1 MELLNK
7 SGVCNMDGLPNNYVT
22 KGSKTYIKIIVA
34 LFISG
39 FTIFSILYSVQPL
52 IPHFTKSFNVSE
64 TMASLA
70 LSSATLTLAFAMLF
84 FGAISEVLGRKPIM
98 IFSVLSVSILALIQ
112 PFLADFNTF
121 LIVRMIQGICLAGL
135 PSIAMAYIG
144 EEISP
149 HNLPEA
155 MGIYISGNAFG
166 GAFGRIFTGF
176 ISSIYGYQVG
186 LITIGI
192 ISVIAAIVFTFLL
205 PNSQHFEKQRF
216 SVKALLISYAQHLKN
231 VRLLKPF
238 MVGFLL
244 LGCNIAAF
252 NYIGFVL
259 ADEPYRL
266 HDSLISFIYLLF
278 LIGMISSILNAKLR
292 SKLGT
297 LNALKFSILLLIVG
311 ICITLLPPLSF
322 KILGL
327 AFSVYAF
334 FSGHA
339 IASAVVAGR
348 AEHHKAQASSLYL
361 LFYYMG
367 SSVGG
372 TLAGYFY
379 SLLQWP
385 GVVIMIT
392 SFMIIAFI
400 ISLTIRQK

>member
-1 MELLNK
+1 
-7 SGVCNMDGLPNNYVT
+7 MDGLPNNYVT

-121 LIVRMIQGICLAGL
+121 LIVRLIQGICLAGL

>member
-1 MELLNK
+1 MNVQTDK
-7 SGVCNMDGLPNNYVT
+7 YVEKGT
-22 KGSKTYIKIIVA
+22 KAYAKIIIA

-64 TMASLA
+64 TVASLA
-70 LSSATLTLAFAMLF
+70 LSVTTLTLALAMLF
-84 FGAISEVLGRKPIM
+84 FGAISEVIGRKPIM
-98 IFSVLSVSILALIQ
+98 IFSVISVSLLALVQAFIT
-112 PFLADFNTF
+112 DFNLF
-121 LIVRMIQGICLAGL
+121 LLIRFIQGICLAGL

-144 EEISP
+144 EEISAGS
-149 HNLPEA
+149 LPAA

-166 GAFGRIFTGF
+166 GAFGRIFTGV
-176 ISSIYGYQVG
+176 ISSIYGYQAG
-186 LITIGI
+186 LLSIGI
-192 ISVIAAIVFTFLL
+192 ISVIAAILFSILL
-205 PNSQHFEKQRF
+205 PTSQHFEKQRF
-216 SVKALLISYAQHLKN
+216 SIKDLLSSYGHHLKN

-252 NYIGFVL
+252 NYISFVL
-259 ADEPYRL
+259 ASKPYHL
-266 HDSLISFIYLLF
+266 HDTIISFIYLLF
-278 LIGMISSILNAKLR
+278 LIGMLSSILNAKLR
-292 SKLGT
+292 RSLGT
-297 LNALKFSILLLIVG
+297 LNALKFSILLLITG
-311 ICITLLPPLSF
+311 IWITLLPPLPF

-361 LFYYMG
+361 LFYYIG
-367 SSVGG
+367 SSFGG

-379 SLLQWP
+379 GVFQWS
-385 GVVIMIT
+385 GVVAMIT
-392 SFMIIAFI
+392 IFMAIAFI
-400 ISLTIRQK
+400 ISMTIKQR

>member
-1 MELLNK
+1 M
-7 SGVCNMDGLPNNYVT
+7 SGVLTLDDLKNNYVK
-22 KGSKTYIKIIVA
+22 KGSQAYIKIIVA

-52 IPHFTKSFNVSE
+52 IPHFTNAFNVSE
-64 TMASLA
+64 TVASLA
-70 LSSATLTLAFAMLF
+70 LSAATITLAIAMLF
-84 FGAISEVLGRKPIM
+84 FGALSEVLGRKPIM
-98 IFSVLSVSILALIQ
+98 IFSVISVSLLALVQ
-112 PFLADFNTF
+112 PFILDFNTF
-121 LIVRMIQGICLAGL
+121 LIVRLIQGICLAGL

-144 EEISP
+144 EEISS

-176 ISSIYGYQVG
+176 ISSIYGYQTG
-186 LITIGI
+186 LISIGI
-192 ISVIAAIVFTFLL
+192 ISVIAAILFTFLL
-205 PNSQHFEKQRF
+205 PASNHFEKQRF
-216 SVKALLISYAQHLKN
+216 SVKALLVSYSKHLKN
-231 VRLLKPF
+231 IRLLKPF
-238 MVGFLL
+238 MIGFLL

-259 ADEPYRL
+259 ADEPYYL
-266 HDSLISFIYLLF
+266 HDSVISFVYLLF

-292 SKLGT
+292 AQLGT
-297 LNALKFSILLLIVG
+297 LNALKFSILLLIFG
-311 ICITLLPPLSF
+311 IWITLLPPFPF

-339 IASAVVAGR
+339 IASAVVTSR
-348 AEHHKAQASSLYL
+348 AEDHKAQASSLYL

-372 TLAGYFY
+372 TLAGIFY
-379 SLLQWP
+379 GAIQWP
-385 GVVIMIT
+385 GVVLMIT
-392 SFMIIAFI
+392 AFMIIAFI
-400 ISLTIRQK
+400 IALTIKQK

>member
-1 MELLNK
+1 
-7 SGVCNMDGLPNNYVT
+7 MDGLPNNYVT

-70 LSSATLTLAFAMLF
+70 LSSATLTLAFGMLF

-121 LIVRMIQGICLAGL
+121 LIVRLIQGICLAGL

>member
-1 MELLNK
+1 
-7 SGVCNMDGLPNNYVT
+7 MDDLKNNYVK
-22 KGSKTYIKIIVA
+22 KGSQAYIKIIVA

-52 IPHFTKSFNVSE
+52 IPHFTNAFNVSE
-64 TMASLA
+64 TVASLA
-70 LSSATLTLAFAMLF
+70 LSAATITLAIAMLF
-84 FGAISEVLGRKPIM
+84 FGALSEVLGRKPIM
-98 IFSVLSVSILALIQ
+98 IFSVISVSLLALMQ
-112 PFLADFNTF
+112 PFILDFNTF
-121 LIVRMIQGICLAGL
+121 LIVRLIQGICLAGL

-144 EEISP
+144 EEISS

-176 ISSIYGYQVG
+176 ISSIYGHQTG
-186 LITIGI
+186 LISIGI
-192 ISVIAAIVFTFLL
+192 ISVIAAILFTFLL
-205 PNSQHFEKQRF
+205 PASNHFEKQRF
-216 SVKALLISYAQHLKN
+216 SVKALLVSYSKHLKN
-231 VRLLKPF
+231 IRLLKPF
-238 MVGFLL
+238 MIGFLL

-259 ADEPYRL
+259 ADEPYHL
-266 HDSLISFIYLLF
+266 HDSVISFVYLLF

-292 SKLGT
+292 AQLGT
-297 LNALKFSILLLIVG
+297 LNALKFSILLLIFG
-311 ICITLLPPLSF
+311 IWITLLPPLPF

-339 IASAVVAGR
+339 IASAVVTSR
-348 AEHHKAQASSLYL
+348 AEDHKAQASSLYL

-372 TLAGYFY
+372 TLAGIFY
-379 SLLQWP
+379 GAIQWP
-385 GVVIMIT
+385 GVVLMIT
-392 SFMIIAFI
+392 AFMIIAFI
-400 ISLTIRQK
+400 IALTIKQK

>member
-1 MELLNK
+1 M
-7 SGVCNMDGLPNNYVT
+7 SGVLTLDDLKNNYVK
-22 KGSKTYIKIIVA
+22 KGSQAYIKIIVA

-52 IPHFTKSFNVSE
+52 IPHFTNAFNVSE
-64 TMASLA
+64 TVASLA
-70 LSSATLTLAFAMLF
+70 LSAATITLAIAMLF
-84 FGAISEVLGRKPIM
+84 FGALSEVLGRKPIM
-98 IFSVLSVSILALIQ
+98 IFSVMSVSLLALVQ
-112 PFLADFNTF
+112 PFILDFNTF
-121 LIVRMIQGICLAGL
+121 LIVRLIQGICLAGL

-144 EEISP
+144 EEISS

-176 ISSIYGYQVG
+176 ISSIYGYQTG
-186 LITIGI
+186 LISIGI
-192 ISVIAAIVFTFLL
+192 ISVIAAILFTFLL
-205 PNSQHFEKQRF
+205 PASNHFEKQRF
-216 SVKALLISYAQHLKN
+216 SVKALLVSYSKHLKN
-231 VRLLKPF
+231 IRLLKPF
-238 MVGFLL
+238 MIGFLL

-259 ADEPYRL
+259 ADEPYHL
-266 HDSLISFIYLLF
+266 HDSVISFVYLLF

-292 SKLGT
+292 AQLGT
-297 LNALKFSILLLIVG
+297 LNALKFSILLLIFG
-311 ICITLLPPLSF
+311 IWITLLPPLPF

-339 IASAVVAGR
+339 IASAVVTSR
-348 AEHHKAQASSLYL
+348 AEDHKAQASSLYL

-372 TLAGYFY
+372 TLAGIFY
-379 SLLQWP
+379 GAIQWP
-385 GVVIMIT
+385 GVVLMIT
-392 SFMIIAFI
+392 AFMIIAFI
-400 ISLTIRQK
+400 IALTIKQK

>member
-1 MELLNK
+1 MNVQTDK
-7 SGVCNMDGLPNNYVT
+7 YVEKGT
-22 KGSKTYIKIIVA
+22 KAYAKIIIA

-64 TMASLA
+64 TVASLA
-70 LSSATLTLAFAMLF
+70 LSVTTLTLALAMLF
-84 FGAISEVLGRKPIM
+84 FGAISEVIGRKPIM
-98 IFSVLSVSILALIQ
+98 IFSVISVSLLALVQAFIT
-112 PFLADFNTF
+112 DFNLF
-121 LIVRMIQGICLAGL
+121 LLIRFIQGICLAGL

-144 EEISP
+144 EEISAGS
-149 HNLPEA
+149 LPAA

-166 GAFGRIFTGF
+166 GAFGRIFTGV
-176 ISSIYGYQVG
+176 ISSIYGYQAG
-186 LITIGI
+186 LLSIGI
-192 ISVIAAIVFTFLL
+192 ISVIAAILFSILL
-205 PNSQHFEKQRF
+205 PTSQHFEKQRF
-216 SVKALLISYAQHLKN
+216 SIKDLLSSYGHHLKN

-252 NYIGFVL
+252 NYISFVL
-259 ADEPYRL
+259 ASKPYHL
-266 HDSLISFIYLLF
+266 HDTIISFIYLLF
-278 LIGMISSILNAKLR
+278 LIGMLSSILNAKLR
-292 SKLGT
+292 RSLGT
-297 LNALKFSILLLIVG
+297 LNALKFSILLLITG
-311 ICITLLPPLSF
+311 IWITLLPPLPF

-361 LFYYMG
+361 LFYYIG

-379 SLLQWP
+379 GVFQWS
-385 GVVIMIT
+385 GVVAMIT
-392 SFMIIAFI
+392 IFMAIAFI
-400 ISLTIRQK
+400 ISMTIKQR

>member
-1 MELLNK
+1 M
-7 SGVCNMDGLPNNYVT
+7 SGVLTLDDLKNNYVK
-22 KGSKTYIKIIVA
+22 KGSQAYIKIIVA

-52 IPHFTKSFNVSE
+52 IPHFTNAFNVSE
-64 TMASLA
+64 TVASLA
-70 LSSATLTLAFAMLF
+70 LSATTITLAIAMLF
-84 FGAISEVLGRKPIM
+84 FGALSEVLGRKPIM
-98 IFSVLSVSILALIQ
+98 IFSVISVSLLALVQ
-112 PFLADFNTF
+112 PFILDFNTF
-121 LIVRMIQGICLAGL
+121 LIVRLIQGICLAGL

-144 EEISP
+144 EEISS

-176 ISSIYGYQVG
+176 ISSIYGYQTG
-186 LITIGI
+186 LISIGI
-192 ISVIAAIVFTFLL
+192 ISVIAAILFTFLL
-205 PNSQHFEKQRF
+205 PASNHFEKQRF
-216 SVKALLISYAQHLKN
+216 SVKALLVSYSKHLKN
-231 VRLLKPF
+231 IRLLKPF
-238 MVGFLL
+238 MIGFLL

-259 ADEPYRL
+259 ADEPYHL
-266 HDSLISFIYLLF
+266 HDSVISFVYLLF

-292 SKLGT
+292 AQLGT
-297 LNALKFSILLLIVG
+297 LNALKFSILLLIFG
-311 ICITLLPPLSF
+311 IWITLLPPLPF

-339 IASAVVAGR
+339 IASAVVTSR
-348 AEHHKAQASSLYL
+348 AEDHKAQASSLYL

-372 TLAGYFY
+372 TLAGIFY
-379 SLLQWP
+379 GAIQWP
-385 GVVIMIT
+385 GVVLMIT
-392 SFMIIAFI
+392 AFMIIAFI
-400 ISLTIRQK
+400 IALTIKQK

>member
-1 MELLNK
+1 MEDLK
-7 SGVCNMDGLPNNYVT
+7 NNYVNR
-22 KGSKTYIKIIVA
+22 GSKAYIKIIVA

-52 IPHFTKSFNVSE
+52 IPHFTQSFNVSE
-64 TMASLA
+64 TVASLA
-70 LSSATLTLAFAMLF
+70 LSAATLTLAFAMLF
-84 FGAISEVLGRKPIM
+84 FGAISEVIGRKPIM
-98 IFSVLSVSILALIQ
+98 IFSVILVSLLALVQ
-112 PFLADFNTF
+112 PFITDFNTF
-121 LIVRMIQGICLAGL
+121 LIVRLIQGICLAGL

-144 EEISP
+144 EEISA
-149 HNLPEA
+149 HSLPEA

-186 LITIGI
+186 LFSIAV
-192 ISVIAAIVFTFLL
+192 ISVIAAILFAFLL
-205 PNSQHFEKQRF
+205 PASRHFEKQHF
-216 SVKALLISYAQHLKN
+216 SVKALVLSYSQHLKN
-231 VRLLKPF
+231 IRLLKPF
-238 MVGFLL
+238 MIGFLL

-259 ADEPYRL
+259 AAKPYQL
-266 HDSLISFIYLLF
+266 HDSIISFVYLLF

-292 SKLGT
+292 NKLGT

-311 ICITLLPPLSF
+311 IWITLLPFLAF

-339 IASAVVAGR
+339 IASGVVASR

-367 SSVGG
+367 SSIGG
-372 TLAGYFY
+372 TLAGIFY
-379 SLLQWP
+379 GLIQWP
-385 GVVIMIT
+385 GVVFMIT
-392 SFMIIAFI
+392 AFMIIAFI
-400 ISLTIRQK
+400 ISLTIKQKTAYKS

>member
-1 MELLNK
+1 M
-7 SGVCNMDGLPNNYVT
+7 SGVLTLDDLKNNYVK
-22 KGSKTYIKIIVA
+22 KGSQAYIKIIVA

-52 IPHFTKSFNVSE
+52 IPHFTNAFNVSE
-64 TMASLA
+64 TVASLA
-70 LSSATLTLAFAMLF
+70 LSAATITLAIAMLF
-84 FGAISEVLGRKPIM
+84 FGALSEVLGRKPIM
-98 IFSVLSVSILALIQ
+98 IFSVISVSLLALVQ
-112 PFLADFNTF
+112 PFILDFNTF
-121 LIVRMIQGICLAGL
+121 LIVRLIQGICLAGL

-144 EEISP
+144 EEISS

-176 ISSIYGYQVG
+176 ISSIYGYQTG
-186 LITIGI
+186 LISIGI
-192 ISVIAAIVFTFLL
+192 ISAIAAILFTFLL
-205 PNSQHFEKQRF
+205 PASNHFEKQRF
-216 SVKALLISYAQHLKN
+216 SVKALLVSYSKHLKN
-231 VRLLKPF
+231 IRLLKPF
-238 MVGFLL
+238 MIGFLL

-259 ADEPYRL
+259 ADEPYHL
-266 HDSLISFIYLLF
+266 HDSVISFVYLLF

-292 SKLGT
+292 AQLGT
-297 LNALKFSILLLIVG
+297 LNALKFSILLLIFG
-311 ICITLLPPLSF
+311 IWITLLPPLPF

-339 IASAVVAGR
+339 IASAVVTSR
-348 AEHHKAQASSLYL
+348 AEDHKAQASSLYL

-372 TLAGYFY
+372 TLAGIFY
-379 SLLQWP
+379 GAIQWP
-385 GVVIMIT
+385 GVVLMIT
-392 SFMIIAFI
+392 AFMIIAFI
-400 ISLTIRQK
+400 IALTIKQK

>member
-1 MELLNK
+1 
-7 SGVCNMDGLPNNYVT
+7 MDGLPNNYVT

-52 IPHFTKSFNVSE
+52 IPYFTKSFNISE

-121 LIVRMIQGICLAGL
+121 LIVRLIQGICLAGL

>member
-1 MELLNK
+1 M
-7 SGVCNMDGLPNNYVT
+7 SGVLTLDDLKNNYVK
-22 KGSKTYIKIIVA
+22 KGSQAYIKIIVA

-52 IPHFTKSFNVSE
+52 IPHFTNAFNVSE
-64 TMASLA
+64 TVASLA
-70 LSSATLTLAFAMLF
+70 LSAATITLAIAMLF
-84 FGAISEVLGRKPIM
+84 FGALSEVLGRKPIM
-98 IFSVLSVSILALIQ
+98 IFSVISVSLLALVQ
-112 PFLADFNTF
+112 PFILDFNTF
-121 LIVRMIQGICLAGL
+121 LIVRLIQGICLAGL

-144 EEISP
+144 EEISS

-176 ISSIYGYQVG
+176 ISSIYGYQTG
-186 LITIGI
+186 LISIGI
-192 ISVIAAIVFTFLL
+192 ISVIAAILFTFLL
-205 PNSQHFEKQRF
+205 PASNHFEKQRF
-216 SVKALLISYAQHLKN
+216 SVKVLLVSYSKHLKN
-231 VRLLKPF
+231 IRLLKPF
-238 MVGFLL
+238 MIGFLL

-259 ADEPYRL
+259 ADEPYHL
-266 HDSLISFIYLLF
+266 HDSVISFVYLLF

-292 SKLGT
+292 AQLGT
-297 LNALKFSILLLIVG
+297 LNALKFSILLLIFG
-311 ICITLLPPLSF
+311 IWITLLPPLPF

-339 IASAVVAGR
+339 IASAVVTSR
-348 AEHHKAQASSLYL
+348 AEDHKAQASSLYL

-372 TLAGYFY
+372 TLAGIFY
-379 SLLQWP
+379 GAIQWP
-385 GVVIMIT
+385 GVVLMIT
-392 SFMIIAFI
+392 AFMIIAFI
-400 ISLTIRQK
+400 IALTIKQK

>member
-1 MELLNK
+1 M
-7 SGVCNMDGLPNNYVT
+7 SGVLTLDDLKNNYVK
-22 KGSKTYIKIIVA
+22 KGSQAYIKIIVA

-52 IPHFTKSFNVSE
+52 IPHFTNAFNVSE
-64 TMASLA
+64 TVASLA
-70 LSSATLTLAFAMLF
+70 LSAATITLAIAMLF
-84 FGAISEVLGRKPIM
+84 FGALSEVLGRKPIM
-98 IFSVLSVSILALIQ
+98 IFSVISVSLLALVQ
-112 PFLADFNTF
+112 PFILDFNTF
-121 LIVRMIQGICLAGL
+121 LIVRFIQGICLAGL

-144 EEISP
+144 EEISS

-176 ISSIYGYQVG
+176 ISSIYGYQTG
-186 LITIGI
+186 LISIGI
-192 ISVIAAIVFTFLL
+192 ISVIAAILFTFLL
-205 PNSQHFEKQRF
+205 PASNHFEKQRF
-216 SVKALLISYAQHLKN
+216 SVKALLVSYSKHLKN
-231 VRLLKPF
+231 IRLLKPF
-238 MVGFLL
+238 MIGFLL

-259 ADEPYRL
+259 ADEPYHL
-266 HDSLISFIYLLF
+266 HDSVISFVYLLF

-292 SKLGT
+292 AQLGT
-297 LNALKFSILLLIVG
+297 LNALKFSILLLIFG
-311 ICITLLPPLSF
+311 IWITLLPPLPF

-339 IASAVVAGR
+339 IASAVVTSR
-348 AEHHKAQASSLYL
+348 AEDHKAQASSLYL

-372 TLAGYFY
+372 TLAGIFY
-379 SLLQWP
+379 GAIQWP
-385 GVVIMIT
+385 GVVLMIT
-392 SFMIIAFI
+392 AFMIIAFI
-400 ISLTIRQK
+400 IALTIKQK

>member
-1 MELLNK
+1 
-7 SGVCNMDGLPNNYVT
+7 MDDLKNNYVK
-22 KGSKTYIKIIVA
+22 KGSQAYIKIIVA

-52 IPHFTKSFNVSE
+52 IPHFTNAFNVSE
-64 TMASLA
+64 TVASLA
-70 LSSATLTLAFAMLF
+70 LSAATITLAIAMLF
-84 FGAISEVLGRKPIM
+84 FGALSEVLGRKPIM
-98 IFSVLSVSILALIQ
+98 IFSVISVSLLALVQ
-112 PFLADFNTF
+112 PFILDFNTF
-121 LIVRMIQGICLAGL
+121 LIVRLIQGICLAGL

-144 EEISP
+144 EEISS

-176 ISSIYGYQVG
+176 ISSIYGYQTG
-186 LITIGI
+186 LISIGI
-192 ISVIAAIVFTFLL
+192 ISVIAAILFTFLL
-205 PNSQHFEKQRF
+205 PASNHFEKQRV
-216 SVKALLISYAQHLKN
+216 SVKALLVSYSKHLKN
-231 VRLLKPF
+231 IRLLKPF
-238 MVGFLL
+238 MIGFLL

-259 ADEPYRL
+259 ADEPYHL
-266 HDSLISFIYLLF
+266 HDSVISFVYLLF

-292 SKLGT
+292 AQLGT
-297 LNALKFSILLLIVG
+297 LNALKFSILLLIFG
-311 ICITLLPPLSF
+311 IWITLLPPLPF

-339 IASAVVAGR
+339 IASAVVTSR
-348 AEHHKAQASSLYL
+348 AEDHKAQASSLYL

-372 TLAGYFY
+372 TLAGIFY
-379 SLLQWP
+379 GAIQWP
-385 GVVIMIT
+385 GVVLMIT
-392 SFMIIAFI
+392 AFMIIAFI
-400 ISLTIRQK
+400 IALTIKQK

>member
-1 MELLNK
+1 
-7 SGVCNMDGLPNNYVT
+7 MDGLPNNYVT

-39 FTIFSILYSVQPL
+39 FTIFSILYSVQLL

-121 LIVRMIQGICLAGL
+121 LIVRLIQGICLAGL

>member
-1 MELLNK
+1 M
-7 SGVCNMDGLPNNYVT
+7 SGVLTLDDLKNNYVK
-22 KGSKTYIKIIVA
+22 KGSQAYIKIIVA

-52 IPHFTKSFNVSE
+52 IPHFTNAFNVSE
-64 TMASLA
+64 TVASLA
-70 LSSATLTLAFAMLF
+70 LSAATITLAIAMLF
-84 FGAISEVLGRKPIM
+84 FGALSEVLGRKPIM
-98 IFSVLSVSILALIQ
+98 IFSVISVSLLALVQ
-112 PFLADFNTF
+112 PFILDFNTF
-121 LIVRMIQGICLAGL
+121 LIVRLIQGICLAGL

-144 EEISP
+144 EEISS

-176 ISSIYGYQVG
+176 ISSIYGYQTC
-186 LITIGI
+186 LISIGI
-192 ISVIAAIVFTFLL
+192 ISVIAAILFTFLL
-205 PNSQHFEKQRF
+205 PASNHFEKQRF
-216 SVKALLISYAQHLKN
+216 SVKALLVSYSKHLKN
-231 VRLLKPF
+231 IRLLKPF
-238 MVGFLL
+238 MIGFLL

-259 ADEPYRL
+259 ADEPYHL
-266 HDSLISFIYLLF
+266 HDSVISFVYLLF

-292 SKLGT
+292 AQLGT
-297 LNALKFSILLLIVG
+297 LNALKFSILLLIFG
-311 ICITLLPPLSF
+311 IWITLLPPLPF

-339 IASAVVAGR
+339 IASAVVTSR
-348 AEHHKAQASSLYL
+348 AEDHKAQASSLYL

-372 TLAGYFY
+372 TLAGIFY
-379 SLLQWP
+379 GAIQWP
-385 GVVIMIT
+385 GVVLMIT
-392 SFMIIAFI
+392 AFMIIAFI
-400 ISLTIRQK
+400 IALTIKQK

>member
-1 MELLNK
+1 
-7 SGVCNMDGLPNNYVT
+7 MDGLPNNYVT

-98 IFSVLSVSILALIQ
+98 IFSVLSVSIIALIQ
-112 PFLADFNTF
+112 PFLTDFNTF
-121 LIVRMIQGICLAGL
+121 LIVRLIQGICLAGL

-149 HNLPEA
+149 QNLPEA

-176 ISSIYGYQVG
+176 ISSLYGYQVG
-186 LITIGI
+186 LISIGI

-252 NYIGFVL
+252 NYISFVL

>member
-1 MELLNK
+1 
-7 SGVCNMDGLPNNYVT
+7 MDYQTNNFVEKGT
-22 KGSKTYIKIIVA
+22 KAYAKIIIA

-64 TMASLA
+64 TVASLA
-70 LSSATLTLAFAMLF
+70 LSVTTLTLALAMLF
-84 FGAISEVLGRKPIM
+84 FGAISEVIGRKPIM
-98 IFSVLSVSILALIQ
+98 IFSVISVSLLALLQSFIT
-112 PFLADFNTF
+112 DFNVF
-121 LIVRMIQGICLAGL
+121 LIIRFIQGICLAGL

-144 EEISP
+144 EEVSARS
-149 HNLPEA
+149 LPAA

-166 GAFGRIFTGF
+166 GAFGRIFTGI
-176 ISSIYGYQVG
+176 ISSIYGYQIG
-186 LITIGI
+186 LLSIGI
-192 ISVIAAIVFTFLL
+192 ISVIAAILFSFLL
-205 PNSQHFEKQRF
+205 PTSQHFEKQRF
-216 SVKALLISYAQHLKN
+216 SITKLLKSYSQHLKN

-252 NYIGFVL
+252 NYISFVL
-259 ADEPYRL
+259 ASKPYQL
-266 HDSLISFIYLLF
+266 HDTIISFIYLLF
-278 LIGMISSILNAKLR
+278 LIGMLSSILNAKLR
-292 SKLGT
+292 RALGT

-311 ICITLLPPLSF
+311 IWITLLPPLPF

-361 LFYYMG
+361 LFYYIG

-379 SLLQWP
+379 GMFQWP
-385 GVVIMIT
+385 GVVAMIT
-392 SFMIIAFI
+392 IFMAIAFI
-400 ISLTIRQK
+400 ISMTIKQR

>member
-1 MELLNK
+1 M
-7 SGVCNMDGLPNNYVT
+7 SGVLTLDDLKNNYVK
-22 KGSKTYIKIIVA
+22 KGSQAYIKIIVA

-52 IPHFTKSFNVSE
+52 IPHFTNAFNVSE
-64 TMASLA
+64 TVASLA
-70 LSSATLTLAFAMLF
+70 LSAATITLAIAMLF
-84 FGAISEVLGRKPIM
+84 FGALSEVLGRKPIM
-98 IFSVLSVSILALIQ
+98 IFSVISVSLLALVQ
-112 PFLADFNTF
+112 PFILDFNTF
-121 LIVRMIQGICLAGL
+121 LIVRLIQGICLAGL

-144 EEISP
+144 EEISS

-176 ISSIYGYQVG
+176 ISSIYGYQTG
-186 LITIGI
+186 LISIGI
-192 ISVIAAIVFTFLL
+192 ISVIAAILFTFLL
-205 PNSQHFEKQRF
+205 PASNHFEKQRF
-216 SVKALLISYAQHLKN
+216 SVKALLVSYSKHLKN
-231 VRLLKPF
+231 IRLLKPF
-238 MVGFLL
+238 MIGFLL

-259 ADEPYRL
+259 ADEPYHL
-266 HDSLISFIYLLF
+266 HDSVISFVYLLF

-292 SKLGT
+292 AQLGT
-297 LNALKFSILLLIVG
+297 LNALKFSILLLIFG
-311 ICITLLPPLSF
+311 IWITLLPPLPF

-339 IASAVVAGR
+339 IASAVVTSR
-348 AEHHKAQASSLYL
+348 AEDHKTQASSLYL

-372 TLAGYFY
+372 TLAGIFY
-379 SLLQWP
+379 GAIQWP
-385 GVVIMIT
+385 GVVLMIT
-392 SFMIIAFI
+392 AFMIIAFI
-400 ISLTIRQK
+400 IALTIKQK